1 MILGIDATNI
11 RGGGGLT
18 HLTEIL
24 LNAEPSSHGFEKV
37 IVWSNND
44 TLSKLPNLPWL
55 VKKTHRWLNKS
66 VFFSFLFQKQLLS
79 KQATEERCT
88 ILFVPGGTF
97 LGNFKHIL
105 SMSQNML
112 PFEKEESARFTSLKT
127 RLRFKILH
135 YTQKKTFKKSDGII
149 FLTHYAKNYI
159 AKAIGLKNDF
169 MIIPHGIKLSFVNS
183 PKTQKDISEYS
194 FDNPFKLLY
203 VSILNVYKHQWN
215 VAEAILKL
223 RQEGYPVHLDFVG
236 GSHKES
242 LQKLKNVLVKD
253 KQNCLNYVG
262 EIPYE
267 ELENVYKKAD
277 AFVFASSCENMPIIL
292 IEAMTSGLP
301 ISSSNMGP
309 MPEVLEDA
317 GFYFD
322 PLKVDD
328 IYNSIKYMLES
339 VEQRRIKSQKS
350 YQKSINYTWK
360 DCSDKTF
367 EYFSKIAKK
376 VK

>member
-1 MILGIDATNI
+1 M
-11 RGGGGLT
+11 
-18 HLTEIL
+18 
-24 LNAEPSSHGFEKV
+24 
-37 IVWSNND
+37 
-44 TLSKLPNLPWL
+44 
-55 VKKTHRWLNKS
+55 
-66 VFFSFLFQKQLLS
+66 
-79 KQATEERCT
+79 
-88 ILFVPGGTF
+88 
-97 LGNFKHIL
+97 
-105 SMSQNML
+105 
-112 PFEKEESARFTSLKT
+112 
-127 RLRFKILH
+127 
-135 YTQKKTFKKSDGII
+135 
-149 FLTHYAKNYI
+149 
-159 AKAIGLKNDF
+159 
-169 MIIPHGIKLSFVNS
+169 
-183 PKTQKDISEYS
+183 
-194 FDNPFKLLY
+194 
-203 VSILNVYKHQWN
+203 
-215 VAEAILKL
+215 KL

>member
-24 LNAEPSSHGFEKV
+24 LNAEPTAHGFEKV

-66 VFFSFLFQKQLLS
+66 VFFSFLFQRQLLS
-79 KQATEERCT
+79 KQAIKESCT

-112 PFEKEESARFTSLKT
+112 PFEKEESARFTSFKT

-159 AKAIGLKNDF
+159 TKAIGLTNDF
-169 MIIPHGIKLSFVNS
+169 TIIPHGIKLSFLNS
-183 PKTQKDISEYS
+183 PKIQKDISEYS

-215 VAEAILKL
+215 VAEAVLKL
-223 RQEGYPVHLDFVG
+223 RREGYPVHLDFVG
-236 GSHKES
+236 GSHEES
-242 LQKLKNVLVKD
+242 LQRLKNVLVKD

-262 EIPYE
+262 EMPYE
-267 ELENVYKKAD
+267 ELANVYKKAD

-292 IEAMTSGLP
+292 VEAMTSGLP

-339 VEQRRIKSQKS
+339 EEQRRIKSEKS

-360 DCSDKTF
+360 DCSEKTF